1 MTNKIE
7 PPFHFFI
14 HIPKTAGTT
23 LRSIVDLQYGR
34 KNVLTYY
41 NQNSSQLID
50 NLNDLL
56 IVHPYYQALIG
67 HFSYGLHSSITRK
80 SRYVTFL
87 RNPKALSISTY
98 NERLKTQRGE
108 FTQPDGSLLSIRE
121 HILKFPQHYTNPQA
135 DYIVGKNNAPK
146 RSSSIY
152 ENAVSVM
159 EEQYAFCG
167 TVEKFRESIL
177 LLSRVLNWAPCVFGH
192 LNPGNKDLPI
202 DEATSKLIDELTSE
216 DLKLHAYVSE
226 KIKSQMEEFGGIFQ
240 KSLAE
245 LNDSLA
251 IFSQQIAINS
261 ALAEF
266 PETKMTAVQEF
277 IEF

>member
-1 MTNKIE
+1 M
-7 PPFHFFI
+7 
-14 HIPKTAGTT
+14 
-23 LRSIVDLQYGR
+23 
-34 KNVLTYY
+34 
-41 NQNSSQLID
+41 
-50 NLNDLL
+50 
-56 IVHPYYQALIG
+56 
-67 HFSYGLHSSITRK
+67 
-80 SRYVTFL
+80 
-87 RNPKALSISTY
+87 
-98 NERLKTQRGE
+98 
-108 FTQPDGSLLSIRE
+108 
-121 HILKFPQHYTNPQA
+121 
-135 DYIVGKNNAPK
+135 
-146 RSSSIY
+146 
-152 ENAVSVM
+152 
-159 EEQYAFCG
+159 
-167 TVEKFRESIL
+167 
-177 LLSRVLNWAPCVFGH
+177 
-192 LNPGNKDLPI
+192 PI